1 MFRKFS
7 RALSKTPRT
16 TVRLDVNVV
25 QVTGLPSD
33 AASAVRVVWARDS
46 KVQMTK
52 IGKSQVESD
61 EDGSVC
67 VSWESDGGRTT
78 TLSIIATLDPGVD
91 GGFGKKEYDFKVQ
104 SKVVG
109 KEGRFVT
116 LGKCKVDL
124 AQYVD
129 STLHHV
135 KVPLSVGGGKK
146 AMLSFTVLGVPVKGL
161 VEEDH
166 EEEEE
171 EEEVSSIGG
180 GSSRDLSS
188 GGVHG
193 EEEEG
198 GVPVEQ
204 GTLMA
209 DDTEMNT
216 ISPHIADNN
225 NNNDTNN
232 NGDDD
237 VAAKK
242 VDFAPAAEE
251 EEEEEEEVEEK
262 FEHHEQEE
270 EEEWVLRRLE
280 EAENDAEEAKRM
292 LGESIDM
299 LEEETAARQQAE
311 EAVESLERELEW
323 LEKKSVKER
332 ADWESR
338 MKDSLHKMEST
349 VLLLEKVQ
357 KEKEEMEKRY
367 EQSQTEVVRL
377 GQLLDAE
384 FVEEKIRS
392 AEMSAKKHAE
402 EQAAIEVD
410 SLKRQIKT
418 MASRLETVE
427 ARGATAVAAV
437 SIAGAE
443 SGALKEAE
451 EKVKSMSLEIQ
462 YLKIE
467 IESLRQDASAAT
479 AAAERV
485 EQASRREAEVYAQ
498 RAADYAE
505 QLRESQ
511 EMCAE
516 AERSAAEARSRIII
530 LEDTIERGNL
540 QTAELRQRLALVAMQ
555 SGGQVGEGTSNGS
568 EMEDV
573 MRLMREAQD
582 SAESRAAQLASVT
595 QELSSTQEEL
605 SRVMQQLLDTRQEA
619 DDAARLA
626 MTMEEEASGL
636 RQELKKRDETRR
648 GYEQFQ
654 DDVQSILDSGG
665 HATRTADAEATS
677 HSNCSGGILPRFK
690 DAQDLQA
697 HELASEASQMAAELT
712 EHLATSN
719 QEKTELKSRLEEIQF
734 ELQKVKS
741 ENDGQLRKRVETL
754 ERELIVA
761 QNRAE
766 VNEIFRGEHDRVAQE
781 LITAKILVAETQEE
795 LIVLKRNLF
804 KSQEKSMNFAS
815 KLTKLETKLYRK
827 LSKVSLSSPRRR
839 RTSSSQAT
847 EKSPR
852 YSIGSDV
859 PAAAVQSPS
868 RDTSTVQ

>member
-7 RALSKTPRT
+7 RALGSSKNRT

-33 AASAVRVVWARDS
+33 AGSCRVVWVRDS

-52 IGKSQVESD
+52 IGKSQLESD
-61 EDGSVC
+61 EDGSAC
-67 VSWESDGGRTT
+67 VSWESDGGRT

-135 KVPLSVGGGKK
+135 RVPLSPVGGGSGGGRKK
-146 AMLSFTVLGVPVKGL
+146 AMLSFTVLGIPVKGL

-166 EEEEE
+166 DDEED
-171 EEEVSSIGG
+171 EEEVSSLGGESSCGDVSVGGEEHVIVAAAGG
-180 GSSRDLSS
+180 G
-188 GGVHG
+188 GGGGAGDTTEDTTTMNTVTSTHNDG
-193 EEEEG
+193 NVAISKVEEEK
-198 GVPVEQ
+198 
-204 GTLMA
+204 A
-209 DDTEMNT
+209 
-216 ISPHIADNN
+216 
-225 NNNDTNN
+225 
-232 NGDDD
+232 
-237 VAAKK
+237 
-242 VDFAPAAEE
+242 
-251 EEEEEEEVEEK
+251 
-262 FEHHEQEE
+262 

-280 EAENDAEEAKRM
+280 AAENDAEEAKRM

-311 EAVESLERELEW
+311 EAVESLEREIEW

-338 MKDSLHKMEST
+338 MKDSLQKMEST

-367 EQSQTEVVRL
+367 EQSQSEVVRL
-377 GQLLDAE
+377 EQLLDAD

-392 AEMSAKKHAE
+392 AEDSARKHAE
-402 EQAAIEVD
+402 EQAAIEID

-418 MASRLETVE
+418 MASNFEAVE
-427 ARGATAVAAV
+427 ARGATAAVAALSV
-437 SIAGAE
+437 AGAE

-467 IESLRQDASAAT
+467 IESLRQNASAAT

-505 QLRESQ
+505 QLKESQ

-516 AERSAAEARSRIII
+516 AERSAAEARSRMII

-555 SGGQVGEGTSNGS
+555 SGGQVGEGNSNGA

-636 RQELKKRDETRR
+636 RQELKKRDEIRR

-654 DDVQSILDSGG
+654 VDVQSILESGG
-665 HATRTADAEATS
+665 HTAHTPNAEASS
-677 HSNCSGGILPRFK
+677 HSNASGGVLPRCN
-690 DAQDLQA
+690 DAQELQA

-712 EHLATSN
+712 EHLAAAN
-719 QEKTELKSRLEEIQF
+719 QEKTDLKSRLEEMQF

-741 ENDGQLRKRVETL
+741 ENDGQLRKRVEAL

-852 YSIGSDV
+852 YSIESDV
-859 PAAAVQSPS
+859 PAVAQSPR
-868 RDTSTVQ
+868 RDNNTV